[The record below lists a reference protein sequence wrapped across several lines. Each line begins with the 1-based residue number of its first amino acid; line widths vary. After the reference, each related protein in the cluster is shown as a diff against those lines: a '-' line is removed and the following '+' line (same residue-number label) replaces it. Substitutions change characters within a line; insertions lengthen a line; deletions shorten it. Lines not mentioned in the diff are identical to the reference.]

1 MVVSLKPEKAL
12 MKLYEYVLLW
22 GAQFYAFFI
31 WLKQNNE
38 NVWFIMTLISF
49 PDVSVIVSEVT
60 TFPWAGWMYLKVF
73 FLYGK
78 SDKAYISIHELISF
92 KNHLVVQKIKQPF
105 FYIDQTVSE
114 IKPAPKWSVM
124 VAMVSASISE
134 EEINLGS

>member
-1 MVVSLKPEKAL
+1 MGR
-12 MKLYEYVLLW
+12 M
-22 GAQFYAFFI
+22 
-31 WLKQNNE
+31 
-38 NVWFIMTLISF
+38 
-49 PDVSVIVSEVT
+49 DVSENI
-60 TFPWAGWMYLKVF
+60 
-73 FLYGK
+73 FLQGK
-78 SDKAYISIHELISF
+78 SDKASISIHELISF